1 MDAAAHTPLHDA
13 LTARRA
19 AIADRWYRAVAHSG
33 FAPFSGREARARLL
47 ALTER
52 AIATLLANP
61 FVPEEARA
69 IGTALADLHYLRPAA
84 LEGTLMVLGE
94 DLAAGLPPAVLLTV
108 QPRLATLLG
117 GVAHGYYAA
126 ARAAI
131 LAEQEA
137 ARAPLLAEQQRVEA
151 ALRASEARLR
161 AVVTNSPVMLFAL
174 NRDGVFTLAEGKGLA
189 VLGLTPAA
197 VVGQPVDTLFAAA
210 PALAGE
216 VRRTLAGE
224 AGAAIVEIGG
234 IVIEARHTP
243 ERDEAGAIIGAIGV
257 ATDITERTR
266 AEAALRASEERLRA
280 VVEGAPVILFT
291 RDAVGVVTFVAGRGL
306 AALGHAPG
314 AIVGYPLFG
323 DGPCPPAIGDYAR
336 RAFAG
341 ETVEG
346 RVTVRNLVFA
356 THYAPLRDEAGAT
369 VGVIGV
375 ATDVTA
381 RARAEAERD
390 EARRLLAASREEERL
405 RIAWELHDG
414 PVQQLL
420 GVRHHLAAIGRRL
433 TRERLP
439 DNVVPALAVIEGELV
454 AVARELCGLI
464 GTLRPVGLEERG
476 LLGALAEH
484 VARLRREDERI
495 IPTITLTLDPAAGGL
510 PLPVA
515 RTLLRVAQEA
525 IRNTLRHADAG
536 RVDVCLTVA
545 ADTAVLIVT
554 DDGRGACM
562 PTQLSALARAGHFG
576 LAGLEEEILLS
587 RGSFTVVSRPGVGT
601 TVTALLPYTAP
612 ESISDRTR

>member
-33 FAPFSGREARARLL
+33 FAPFSGREAHARLL

-52 AIATLLANP
+52 AIAALLADP

-69 IGTALADLHYLRPAA
+69 IGIALADLHYLRPAA

-224 AGAAIVEIGG
+224 ACAAIVEIGG

-257 ATDITERTR
+257 ATDITERT
-266 AEAALRASEERLRA
+266 
-280 VVEGAPVILFT
+280 
-291 RDAVGVVTFVAGRGL
+291 
-306 AALGHAPG
+306 
-314 AIVGYPLFG
+314 
-323 DGPCPPAIGDYAR
+323 
-336 RAFAG
+336 
-341 ETVEG
+341 
-346 RVTVRNLVFA
+346 
-356 THYAPLRDEAGAT
+356 
-369 VGVIGV
+369 
-375 ATDVTA
+375 
-381 RARAEAERD
+381 RAEAERD

-420 GVRHHLAAIGRRL
+420 GVRHHLAAIGRCL

-439 DNVVPALAVIEGELV
+439 DDVVPALAVIEGELV
-454 AVARELCGLI
+454 AVARELRGLI

-476 LLGALAEH
+476 LVGALAEH

-495 IPTITLTLDPAAGGL
+495 IPTITLTLDPAAGDL

-525 IRNTLRHADAG
+525 IGNTLRHADAG
-536 RVDVCLTVA
+536 RVDVCLTVG

-576 LAGLEEEILLS
+576 LAGLEEEVVLS
-587 RGSFTVVSRPGVGT
+587 RGSFTMVSRPGVGT
-601 TVTALLPYTAP
+601 TVTTRLPYAAP
-612 ESISDRTR
+612 ESTSDRTR